1 MTTSFKIRSLQAFCY
16 RYPLAVPVVASF
28 GEMRNRPA
36 VFVRIEDDDGECG
49 WGELWCNF
57 PAVGAEHR
65 TRIINEMLAPM
76 LVGRAV
82 THPSDVFEDLN
93 ARTAVLALQSGEPG
107 PLAQAIAGI
116 DIAVWDLFGK
126 RARQPL
132 WRMLGGSS
140 GRMRVYASGI
150 NPTGTMAMAEA
161 AVRRGHRAFKLKIG
175 FDPARDLDNLRD
187 LRQLAGDGV
196 LAADVNQGWSI
207 EQALKFAPPLEQF
220 KLAWLEEPLRAD
232 RPWGEWRS
240 LQKRYALAL
249 AGGEN
254 IAGRKNF
261 AAALAAGVLTVVQ
274 PDAAKWGGITGCIAV
289 ARDVVASKRT
299 YCPHF
304 LGAGIGLLASAHLLA
319 GSGGG
324 GWLEVDSNDNP
335 LRQDFC
341 GAVADVSEG
350 EIVLPETPGLGIEP
364 DFAGIECYR
373 TM

>member
-1 MTTSFKIRSLQAFCY
+1 
-16 RYPLAVPVVASF
+16 VASF

-36 VFVRIEDDDGECG
+36 VFVRVEDDDGQCG

-65 TRIINEMLAPM
+65 TRIVNQMLAPM
-76 LVGRAV
+76 LVGRAIA
-82 THPSDVFEDLN
+82 HPSDVFEDLS
-93 ARTAVLALQSGEPG
+93 ARTSVLALQSAELG
-107 PLAQAIAGI
+107 PFAQAIAGI
-116 DIAVWDLFGK
+116 DIAVWGLYGK

-132 WRMLGGSS
+132 WRMLGASS

-150 NPTGTMAMAEA
+150 NPSGTMAMAEA

-196 LAADVNQGWSI
+196 LTADVNQGWSI

-240 LQKRYALAL
+240 LQKCYAPPL

-254 IAGRKNF
+254 IAGRENF
-261 AAALAAGVLTVVQ
+261 AAALAAGVLTVIQ

-289 ARDVVASKRT
+289 ARDVVALKRT

-364 DFAGIECYR
+364 DFAAIERYR